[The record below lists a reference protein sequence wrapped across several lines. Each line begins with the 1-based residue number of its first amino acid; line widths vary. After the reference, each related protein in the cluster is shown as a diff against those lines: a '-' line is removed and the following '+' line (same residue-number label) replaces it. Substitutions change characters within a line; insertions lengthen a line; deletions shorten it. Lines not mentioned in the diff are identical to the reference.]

1 MRGGQKTL
9 QFQEKREARGFD
21 RSEHLLPLNAQ

>member
-9 QFQEKREARGFD
+9 QFQEKREASGFD